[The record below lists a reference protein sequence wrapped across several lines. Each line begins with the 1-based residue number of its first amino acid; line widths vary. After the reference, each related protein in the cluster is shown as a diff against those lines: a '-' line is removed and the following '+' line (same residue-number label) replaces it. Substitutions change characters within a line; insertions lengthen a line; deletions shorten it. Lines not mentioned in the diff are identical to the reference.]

1 MSLTVAI
8 AGATGAVGVEMI
20 KVLERRHFPLKELRL
35 LASSRSAG
43 KKMTCKGQEITI
55 QELDENSFD
64 GVDLALFS
72 AGSAISKKYVDACRK
87 AGCLMV
93 DNSSAFR
100 MDPDVPLVVPEVN
113 AAAAKQHN
121 GVIANPN
128 CTTIIMLVALAP
140 LHRDNAIRRIH
151 ASTYQAASGA
161 GHACMVE
168 LEEGTRACLEGRE
181 FTPEILPYTYAFNMF
196 PHNSPMLELGYCEK
210 EMKMVNETRKI
221 LDEPDIRVHAT
232 CVRVPVLRTHAEALN
247 VEFVDDVDIDKAYS
261 LLRAAPGVLV
271 HEDRAA
277 NRWAMPIDVAG
288 KDEVYVGRLRRDM
301 SQDRTLDLWV
311 VGDQLLKGAALNA
324 VQVAETA
331 LL

>member
-1 MSLTVAI
+1 MSFTVVI

-20 KVLERRHFPLKELRL
+20 QVLERRNFPLKELRL

-43 KKMTCKGQEITI
+43 KKMTYKD
-55 QELDENSFD
+55 QELTVQELTESSFE

-72 AGSAISKKYVDACRK
+72 AGSGISKRFVEACRK

-100 MDPDVPLVVPEVN
+100 MDDDVPLVVPEVN
-113 AAAAKQHN
+113 AAAAKSHN

-128 CTTIIMLVALAP
+128 CTTIIMLTALAP
-140 LHRDNAIRRIH
+140 LHREVGIQRIH
-151 ASTYQAASGA
+151 AATYQAASGA
-161 GHACMVE
+161 GHAAMVE
-168 LEEGTRACLEGRE
+168 LEQGTRAYLDGKD
-181 FTPEILPYTYAFNMF
+181 FTPEVLPYPYAFNMF
-196 PHNSPMLELGYCEK
+196 PHNSPLKDNGYCE
-210 EMKMVNETRKI
+210 EELKMVFETRKI
-221 LDEPDIRVHAT
+221 MADPSMRVHAT

-247 VEFVDDVDIDKAYS
+247 VEFADELEVEQAYA
-261 LLRAAPGVLV
+261 LLAKAPGVTVL
-271 HEDRAA
+271 EDRAA
-277 NRWAMPIDVAG
+277 NRWAMPIDVSG
-288 KDEVYVGRLRRDM
+288 KDDVYVGRLRKDI

-324 VQVAETA
+324 VQVAEAA